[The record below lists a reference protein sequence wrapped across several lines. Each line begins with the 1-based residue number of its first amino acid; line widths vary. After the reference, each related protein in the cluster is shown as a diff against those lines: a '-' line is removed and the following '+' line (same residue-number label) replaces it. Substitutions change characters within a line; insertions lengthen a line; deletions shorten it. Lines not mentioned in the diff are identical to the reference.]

1 MKSAFIF
8 PLAVAVFLLNG
19 GSALAQD
26 RGQVGLTMGFPT
38 SIGLI
43 WHPTDRVAL
52 RPEFSISGI
61 STEQTVTISPIQSDT
76 ESSLYNI
83 GISGLFYVS
92 RSDNLRTYV
101 SPRLAYGRA
110 SSTIDNA
117 LTGPSESITK
127 TTSVSGAF
135 GAQYALH
142 RRFGVF
148 GEVGLGYSGST
159 SRSEVGIAGEIRV
172 DSDAW
177 STRGGVGVILY
188 FK

>member
-1 MKSAFIF
+1 MKTAVIFRFSLAF
-8 PLAVAVFLLNG
+8 LLLNG

-26 RGQVGLTMGFPT
+26 RGQVGLAMGFPV

-43 WHPTDRVAL
+43 WHPTERIAL

-61 STEQTVTISPIQSDT
+61 STEQTITISPIQSDT

-92 RSDNLRTYV
+92 QSDNLRTYL
-101 SPRLAYGRA
+101 SPRLAYGRL
-110 SSTIDNA
+110 SSTIENA
-117 LTGPSESITK
+117 LTGPSDSTTK
-127 TTSVSGAF
+127 TTSFSGSF

-159 SRSEVGIAGEIRV
+159 SRSEVGIAGEVRV
-172 DSDAW
+172 DADAW